1 MAGGNIF
8 QCDGL
13 KPPHDLRY
21 SQLGHTHAGGG
32 GLGYALALMALVLST
47 LTDAATYYFGGVGIA
62 PGTVADVARVY
73 VPKAGTIKAAF
84 VFWRAVT
91 AGTSEAISVYLRKN
105 NATDYLIAT
114 IGDGAAVKVFSN
126 VGLSIAM
133 AQGDY
138 FEIKIVCPTWVTNP
152 ATVRL
157 GGNVYLE

>member
-1 MAGGNIF
+1 MPII
-8 QCDGL
+8 
-13 KPPHDLRY
+13 KPFTIPDENDYWARY
-21 SQLGHTHAGGG
+21 DHVHAGGG

-47 LTDAATYYFGGVGIA
+47 LVDAATYYFGGVGIA
-62 PGTVADVARVY
+62 PGTAADTARVY

-105 NATDYLIAT
+105 NVTDYLIAT
-114 IGDGAAVKVFSN
+114 IGDGAAVKVFSS
-126 VGLSIAM
+126 VGLSIPM